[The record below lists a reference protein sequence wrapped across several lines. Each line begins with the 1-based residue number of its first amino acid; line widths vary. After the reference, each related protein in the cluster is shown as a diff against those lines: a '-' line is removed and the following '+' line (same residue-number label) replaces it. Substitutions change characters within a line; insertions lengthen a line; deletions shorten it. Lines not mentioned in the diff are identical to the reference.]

1 MTSIMSDSRAH
12 CSIAVEDNFGP
23 IVAGL
28 CLGGFDFTLLFEE
41 AILTILPLGIAGI
54 WALLRIRVL
63 LQQTS
68 KVQSSWLLPLKMLLL
83 ATYVFIQ
90 AAVFAVTIIY
100 EIPRTRLTL
109 WCYASTI
116 VVYGILLSVSY
127 LEHLRSVRPS
137 TLLSVYLGTS
147 ILLDTARAR
156 TLFFIPENETVA
168 RLFLAGFTDKILIF
182 ILEVSEKRRLL
193 RPKWQDASPEETSGA
208 INRALFLW
216 LNHIFLQGF
225 RTLLT
230 VDALTPLDSDLLEAS
245 KPSKLVKRWEEA
257 DKSSD
262 NALLWTFLAHYKWSL
277 GAGIIPRLVYSG
289 FSFSQPFLVG
299 RVLDFTAE
307 TRGPNSQNIAY
318 ALIAAYAIVYIGISL
333 SFSVYQH
340 KTYRLLTLFRGSII
354 ALVFDKTLRINS
366 SAVENAEAIT
376 LMSADIDRI
385 GSSMTLVHEIYASF
399 IDGALAIYL
408 LYRLLGIAVLPPL
421 VWIVVCLLI
430 GLPLAKAAGNAQT
443 PWLEAIEDRL
453 AATAKVLGAMKAIKA
468 TGLTDIVSSR
478 VENLRLA
485 EIHASLRHRVLIVF
499 SAVISFASTA
509 LAPVFGFATYILLD
523 KANDS
528 LGLTEGIAFAS
539 LSAFELLDGP
549 MVVVIDGFEHIQT
562 VINSFRRVQE
572 YLLSEERDDYRSS
585 LEDIRPS
592 SRSRVSRYQ
601 RYDGNTVLEGSP
613 RSNLVGPE
621 SEVIVEDASASYVPE
636 DDPVLQNLSFQ
647 IPRGQTTMIFGPV
660 GSGKSTLLKLLLGEM
675 PYVTGS
681 VATGFTKAAYCPQSP
696 WSTWGTVR
704 SNVVGMSVWDE
715 KWYNTVVS
723 ACALSEDFTELAN
736 GDQTATGSEGSGLSG
751 GQKMRLSF
759 ARALY
764 SRNPVMILDDVL
776 TGLDRATERHIID
789 AVFGPKGLL
798 EKLNSTVVLA
808 TNSAHHLSFANHFI
822 FLDGGEIV
830 QKGPVDSLSADGGD
844 VLEKV
849 MSQPAA
855 ITARPEP
862 EIPEEAQDA
871 LKQLELLRLGHDTG
885 DIQIYAYY
893 ANIAGWW
900 TIAAYLLGCVTFVF
914 GMTFPSVWLQ
924 WWVNANAD
932 HPNDRVG
939 YWLGVFGALGV
950 VTILGCALADTMF
963 NMVVLPKTG
972 IRFHEL
978 LLSTTMQART
988 SFLTSTDA
996 GTTLNRF
1003 SQDLELID
1011 NDLPQSIDETIS
1023 QFLSV
1028 IVSAVFVFIGS
1039 GYVIA
1044 VLPLCIIALG
1054 LIQVYYLQTSR
1065 QLRLLDI
1072 EAKAPLFSQFLETV
1086 NGVACIRA
1094 YGWSQEYTE
1103 QNYEALNRSQKP
1115 YYLLWC
1121 IQRWLTLVLDLLNA
1135 GVATLVVALAT
1146 NLEGG
1151 STGFLGVALFNIVI
1165 FSSTLQG
1172 LVTAWTQVETALGA
1186 INRIRSFI
1194 LNVEN
1199 ENQEGEVGTVP
1210 DDWPQRGGIVFE
1222 DISASYEASLGPVL
1236 KEISFSIRPGEKI
1249 AICGRTGSGKSSL
1262 ISTIL
1267 RMLEIESGTI
1277 TIDDV
1282 DITTVPRQDVRSRLN
1297 TFSQETFFLHG
1308 SVRENI
1314 DPLETASDERII
1326 EVLRA
1331 VCMWDYFESRDGLDG
1346 DVEEEKLSHGQRQL
1360 FCLARAIIKPGR
1372 ILIIDEATSSMDS
1385 ETDKLMQQVLRKE
1398 FEGRTIIAIAH
1409 KLHTVLDF
1417 DRVMLLEKGR
1427 IVETG
1432 NPQEL
1437 LEKET
1442 SAFRALYKSLGEEV
1456 E

>member
-1 MTSIMSDSRAH
+1 
-12 CSIAVEDNFGP
+12 
-23 IVAGL
+23 
-28 CLGGFDFTLLFEE
+28 
-41 AILTILPLGIAGI
+41 
-54 WALLRIRVL
+54 
-63 LQQTS
+63 
-68 KVQSSWLLPLKMLLL
+68 
-83 ATYVFIQ
+83 
-90 AAVFAVTIIY
+90 
-100 EIPRTRLTL
+100 
-109 WCYASTI
+109 
-116 VVYGILLSVSY
+116 
-127 LEHLRSVRPS
+127 
-137 TLLSVYLGTS
+137 
-147 ILLDTARAR
+147 
-156 TLFFIPENETVA
+156 
-168 RLFLAGFTDKILIF
+168 
-182 ILEVSEKRRLL
+182 
-193 RPKWQDASPEETSGA
+193 
-208 INRALFLW
+208 
-216 LNHIFLQGF
+216 
-225 RTLLT
+225 
-230 VDALTPLDSDLLEAS
+230 
-245 KPSKLVKRWEEA
+245 
-257 DKSSD
+257 
-262 NALLWTFLAHYKWSL
+262 
-277 GAGIIPRLVYSG
+277 
-289 FSFSQPFLVG
+289 
-299 RVLDFTAE
+299 
-307 TRGPNSQNIAY
+307 
-318 ALIAAYAIVYIGISL
+318 
-333 SFSVYQH
+333 
-340 KTYRLLTLFRGSII
+340 
-354 ALVFDKTLRINS
+354 
-366 SAVENAEAIT
+366 
-376 LMSADIDRI
+376 MSADIDRI

-408 LYRLLGIAVLPPL
+408 LYKLLGLAVVPPL
-421 VWIVVCLLI
+421 VWIILCLLIGLPIAKAAVCLLI
-430 GLPLAKAAGNAQT
+430 GLPIAKAAGNAQT

-453 AATAKVLGAMKAIKA
+453 AETAKVLGAMKTIKL
-468 TGLTDIVSSR
+468 TGLTDIVSTR
-478 VENLRLA
+478 VGNLRLA
-485 EIHASLRHRVLIVF
+485 EIHASLRHRVLIIFAAVTSF
-499 SAVISFASTA
+499 SSTA
-509 LAPVFGFATYILLD
+509 LAPVLGFATYILLD
-523 KANDS
+523 KEDES
-528 LGLTEGIAFAS
+528 LGLTEGIAFAA

-549 MVVVIDGFEHIQT
+549 MVVIIDGFEHLQT

-572 YLLSEERDDYRSS
+572 YLLSEEREDYRTF
-585 LEDIRPS
+585 LQDVRPS
-592 SRSRVSRYQ
+592 SRPRVSRYQ
-601 RYDGNTVLEGSP
+601 INEDNVPLGDSP
-613 RSNLVGPE
+613 ISNLVGQE
-621 SEVIVEDASASYVPE
+621 FAVVVEDASASYALE
-636 DDPVLQNLSFQ
+636 DDLVLRNLSFQ
-647 IPRGQTTMIFGPV
+647 IPRAQLTVIFGPV

-675 PYVTGS
+675 PYATGS
-681 VATGFTKAAYCPQSP
+681 VAINFSKAAYCPQLP

-704 SNVVGMSVWDE
+704 SNIVGMSMWDE

-723 ACALSEDFTELAN
+723 ACALSEDFRELAH
-736 GDQTATGSEGSGLSG
+736 GDQTATGAQGSGLSG

-764 SRNPVMILDDVL
+764 SRNSVMILDDVL

-789 AVFGPKGLL
+789 SVFGPDGLL
-798 EKLNSTVVLA
+798 QILNTTVVLA

-822 FLDGGEIV
+822 FLDGGKISR
-830 QKGPVDSLSADGGD
+830 KGPIDSLSSDGGNVFKD
-844 VLEKV
+844 V
-849 MSQPAA
+849 MSEP
-855 ITARPEP
+855 TPTTYRPEL
-862 EIPEEAQDA
+862 EIPEDAQDT
-871 LKQLELLRLGHDTG
+871 LRKLELLRGDHDAG
-885 DIQIYAYY
+885 DFRIYAFY

-900 TIAAYLLGCVTFVF
+900 TIGAYLLGCVTFVF

-939 YWLGVFGALGV
+939 YWLGVFGALAI

-1011 NDLPQSIDETIS
+1011 SDLPQSIDATVS

-1028 IVSAVFVFIGS
+1028 IVATVFVFIGS

-1054 LIQVYYLQTSR
+1054 LVQVYYLQTSK

-1094 YGWSQEYTE
+1094 YGWTQEYIE

-1146 NLEGG
+1146 NIRGG
-1151 STGFLGVALFNIVI
+1151 STGFLGVALFNIVM

-1199 ENQEGEVGTVP
+1199 ENQEGEVGIVAE
-1210 DDWPQRGGIVFE
+1210 DWPQWGGVVFKN
-1222 DISASYEASLGPVL
+1222 ISASYDESLGPVL
-1236 KEISFSIRPGEKI
+1236 NDISFSIQPGEKM

-1267 RMLEIESGTI
+1267 RMLEIDSGLI

-1282 DITTVPRQDVRSRLN
+1282 DISTIPRQEIRSRLN

-1314 DPLETASDERII
+1314 DPLEAASDERII

-1331 VCMWDYFESRDGLDG
+1331 VRMWDCFDLRDGLDG
-1346 DVEEEKLSHGQRQL
+1346 DIEEEKLSHGQRQL

-1385 ETDKLMQQVLRKE
+1385 ETDELMQQVLRKE

-1427 IVETG
+1427 IIETG

-1437 LEKET
+1437 LATEA
-1442 SAFRALYKSLGEEV
+1442 SAFRALYKSLGERV
-1456 E
+1456 Q

>member
-1 MTSIMSDSRAH
+1 MAPPAKNVGAS
-12 CSIAVEDNFGP
+12 
-23 IVAGL
+23 
-28 CLGGFDFTLLFEE
+28 
-41 AILTILPLGIAGI
+41 
-54 WALLRIRVL
+54 VL
-63 LQQTS
+63 LD
-68 KVQSSWLLPLKMLLL
+68 
-83 ATYVFIQ
+83 
-90 AAVFAVTIIY
+90 AARV
-100 EIPRTRLTL
+100 
-109 WCYASTI
+109 
-116 VVYGILLSVSY
+116 
-127 LEHLRSVRPS
+127 
-137 TLLSVYLGTS
+137 
-147 ILLDTARAR
+147 R
-156 TLFFIPENETVA
+156 TLFFISGNEVVA
-168 RLFLAGFTDKILIF
+168 RLFLAGFLIKILIF
-182 ILEVSEKRRLL
+182 ILEVSEKRRFL
-193 RPKWQDASPEETSGA
+193 RSKWRDASPEETSGS
-208 INRALFLW
+208 INRALFIW
-216 LNHIFLQGF
+216 LNHLFLQGF

-245 KPSKLVKRWEEA
+245 KPTTLVKRWEEA

-277 GAGIIPRLVYSG
+277 GAGIIPRLAYSG
-289 FSFSQPFLVG
+289 FSFLQPFLVQ

-354 ALVFDKTLRINS
+354 ALVFDKTPRVNS
-366 SAVENAEAIT
+366 SVTENAEAIT

-408 LYRLLGIAVLPPL
+408 LYRLLGVAVVPPL
-421 VWIVVCLLI
+421 IWIV
-430 GLPLAKAAGNAQT
+430 GLPLAKAAGNAQI

-453 AATAKVLGAMKAIKA
+453 AATAKVLGPMKAIKS
-468 TGLTDIVSSR
+468 TGLTDIVSSQ
-478 VENLRLA
+478 VGDLRLA
-485 EIHASLRHRVLIVF
+485 EIHASLRHRVLTIF

-509 LAPVFGFATYILLD
+509 LAPVLGFATYILLD
-523 KANDS
+523 KDNDS
-528 LGLTEGIAFAS
+528 LGLTEGIAFAA

-549 MVVVIDGFEHIQT
+549 MVVVIDGFGHIQT
-562 VINSFRRVQE
+562 VINSFGRVQE
-572 YLLSEERDDYRSS
+572 YLLTEERADYRTS
-585 LEDIRPS
+585 LEDVRPS

-601 RYDGNTVLEGSP
+601 TYDEGSP
-613 RSNLVGPE
+613 RSNLVDPE
-621 SEVIVEDASASYVPE
+621 LEVIVEDASASYVPE
-636 DDPVLQNLSFQ
+636 DDPVLQNLSFE
-647 IPRGQTTMIFGPV
+647 IPRGQLTMVFGPV

-675 PYVTGS
+675 PYATGS
-681 VATGFTKAAYCPQSP
+681 VATGFTRAAYCPQSP

-704 SNVVGMSVWDE
+704 SNVVGMSAWDE

-723 ACALSEDFTELAN
+723 ACALSEDFKELAN
-736 GDQTATGSEGSGLSG
+736 GDQIATGAQGSGLSG

-789 AVFGPKGLL
+789 AVFGPNGLL

-830 QKGPVDSLSADGGD
+830 RKGSVDSLSVDGG
-844 VLEKV
+844 VALEKV
-849 MSQPAA
+849 MSHPGA
-855 ITARPEP
+855 TTSRPEP

-871 LKQLELLRLGHDTG
+871 LKELELLRSGHDAG
-885 DIQIYAYY
+885 DIRIYTYY
-893 ANIAGWW
+893 ADIAGWW
-900 TIAAYLLGCVTFVF
+900 NIAAYLLGCVTFVF

-932 HPNDRVG
+932 HPNERVG
-939 YWLGVFGALGV
+939 YWLGVFGALAV

-1011 NDLPQSIDETIS
+1011 SDLPQSIDETVA

-1094 YGWSQEYTE
+1094 YGWSEEYTE
-1103 QNYEALNRSQKP
+1103 QNYNTLNRSQKP

-1146 NLEGG
+1146 NFEGG

-1199 ENQEGEVGTVP
+1199 ENQEDEVGTVS
-1210 DDWPQRGGIVFE
+1210 DDWPERWAIVFD

-1236 KEISFSIRPGEKI
+1236 KEISFSVQPGEKI

-1267 RMLEIESGTI
+1267 RMLEIDSGSI

-1282 DITTVPRQDVRSRLN
+1282 DISKIPRQEVRSRLN
-1297 TFSQETFFLHG
+1297 TLSQETFFLHG
-1308 SVRENI
+1308 SVRENV

-1331 VCMWDYFESRDGLDG
+1331 VNMWDCFESRDGLDG

-1360 FCLARAIIKPGR
+1360 FCLARAIIKPGQ

-1385 ETDKLMQQVLRKE
+1385 ETDELIQQVLRKE

-1437 LEKET
+1437 LETET
-1442 SAFRALYKSLGEEV
+1442 SAFRALYNSLGEEV
-1456 E
+1456 Q

>member
-1 MTSIMSDSRAH
+1 MSDS
-12 CSIAVEDNFGP
+12 CSIAVEDTFGP
-23 IVAGL
+23 IVAWP

-41 AILTILPLGIAGI
+41 AILTILPLGIASI

-63 LQQTS
+63 RQQTS
-68 KVQSSWLLPLKMLLL
+68 KVRSSWLLPLKMIIF
-83 ATYVFIQ
+83 ATYVFVQ
-90 AAVFAVTIIY
+90 AVVLAVTIIY
-100 EIPRTRLTL
+100 GIPKTRLTIP
-109 WCYASTI
+109 CHASTTA
-116 VVYGILLSVSY
+116 VYGILIYVSY
-127 LEHLRSVRPS
+127 LENTRSVRPS
-137 TLLSVYLGTS
+137 TLLSIYVGVS
-147 ILLDTARAR
+147 VLLDAARVR
-156 TLFFIPENETVA
+156 TLFFIPGNEVVA
-168 RLFLAGFTDKILIF
+168 RLFLAGFSIKILIF
-182 ILEVSEKRRLL
+182 ILEVSEKRPFL
-193 RPKWQDASPEETSGA
+193 RSKWRDASPEETSGA
-208 INRALFLW
+208 INRALFIW
-216 LNHIFLQGF
+216 LNHLFLRGF

-245 KPSKLVKRWEEA
+245 KPTTLIKRWEEA

-277 GAGIIPRLVYSG
+277 GAGIIPRLAYSG
-289 FSFSQPFLVG
+289 FSFLQPFLVQ

-354 ALVFDKTLRINS
+354 ALVFDKTLHVNS
-366 SAVENAEAIT
+366 SVTENAEAIT

-408 LYRLLGIAVLPPL
+408 LYRLLGVAVVPPL
-421 VWIVVCLLI
+421 IWIV
-430 GLPLAKAAGNAQT
+430 GLPLAKAAGNAQI

-453 AATAKVLGAMKAIKA
+453 AATAKVLGAMKAIKS
-468 TGLTDIVSSR
+468 TGLTDIVSSQ
-478 VENLRLA
+478 VGDLRLA
-485 EIHASLRHRVLIVF
+485 EIHASLRHRVLTIF

-509 LAPVFGFATYILLD
+509 LAPVLGFATYILLD
-523 KANDS
+523 KDNDS
-528 LGLTEGIAFAS
+528 LGLTEGIAFAA

-562 VINSFRRVQE
+562 VINSFGRVQE
-572 YLLSEERDDYRSS
+572 YLLTEERADYRTS
-585 LEDIRPS
+585 LEDVRPS

-601 RYDGNTVLEGSP
+601 TYDEGSP
-613 RSNLVGPE
+613 RSNLVDPE
-621 SEVIVEDASASYVPE
+621 LEVIVEDASASYVPE
-636 DDPVLQNLSFQ
+636 DDPVLQNLSFE
-647 IPRGQTTMIFGPV
+647 IPRGQLTMVFGPV

-675 PYVTGS
+675 PYATGS
-681 VATGFTKAAYCPQSP
+681 VATGFTRAAYCPQPP

-704 SNVVGMSVWDE
+704 SNVVGMSAWDE

-723 ACALSEDFTELAN
+723 ACALSEDFKELAN
-736 GDQTATGSEGSGLSG
+736 GDQTATGAQGSGLSG

-789 AVFGPKGLL
+789 AVFGPNGLL

-830 QKGPVDSLSADGGD
+830 RKGSVDSLSVDGGV
-844 VLEKV
+844 VLENV
-849 MSQPAA
+849 MSHPGA
-855 ITARPEP
+855 TTSRPEP
-862 EIPEEAQDA
+862 EIPEEAQDV
-871 LKQLELLRLGHDTG
+871 LKELELLRSGHDAG
-885 DIQIYAYY
+885 DIRIYTYY
-893 ANIAGWW
+893 ADIAGWW

-932 HPNDRVG
+932 HPNERVG
-939 YWLGVFGALGV
+939 YWLGVFGALAV

-1011 NDLPQSIDETIS
+1011 SDLPQSIDETVS

-1044 VLPLCIIALG
+1044 VVPLCIIALG

-1094 YGWSQEYTE
+1094 YGWSEEYTE
-1103 QNYEALNRSQKP
+1103 QNYNTLNRSQKP

-1146 NLEGG
+1146 NFAGG

-1199 ENQEGEVGTVP
+1199 ENQEDEVGTVS
-1210 DDWPQRGGIVFE
+1210 DDWPERGGIVFE

-1236 KEISFSIRPGEKI
+1236 KEISFSVQPGEKI

-1267 RMLEIESGTI
+1267 RMLEIGSGSI

-1282 DITTVPRQDVRSRLN
+1282 DISKIPRQEVRSRLN
-1297 TFSQETFFLHG
+1297 TLSQETFFLHG
-1308 SVRENI
+1308 SVRENV
-1314 DPLETASDERII
+1314 DPLETASDERVI

-1331 VCMWDYFESRDGLDG
+1331 VNMWGYFESRDGLDG

-1360 FCLARAIIKPGR
+1360 FCLARAIIKPGK

-1385 ETDKLMQQVLRKE
+1385 ETDELIQRVLRKE

-1437 LEKET
+1437 LETET
-1442 SAFRALYKSLGEEV
+1442 SAFRALYNSLGKEV
-1456 E
+1456 Q

>member
-1 MTSIMSDSRAH
+1 
-12 CSIAVEDNFGP
+12 
-23 IVAGL
+23 
-28 CLGGFDFTLLFEE
+28 
-41 AILTILPLGIAGI
+41 
-54 WALLRIRVL
+54 
-63 LQQTS
+63 
-68 KVQSSWLLPLKMLLL
+68 
-83 ATYVFIQ
+83 
-90 AAVFAVTIIY
+90 
-100 EIPRTRLTL
+100 
-109 WCYASTI
+109 
-116 VVYGILLSVSY
+116 
-127 LEHLRSVRPS
+127 
-137 TLLSVYLGTS
+137 
-147 ILLDTARAR
+147 
-156 TLFFIPENETVA
+156 
-168 RLFLAGFTDKILIF
+168 
-182 ILEVSEKRRLL
+182 
-193 RPKWQDASPEETSGA
+193 
-208 INRALFLW
+208 
-216 LNHIFLQGF
+216 
-225 RTLLT
+225 
-230 VDALTPLDSDLLEAS
+230 
-245 KPSKLVKRWEEA
+245 
-257 DKSSD
+257 
-262 NALLWTFLAHYKWSL
+262 
-277 GAGIIPRLVYSG
+277 
-289 FSFSQPFLVG
+289 
-299 RVLDFTAE
+299 
-307 TRGPNSQNIAY
+307 
-318 ALIAAYAIVYIGISL
+318 
-333 SFSVYQH
+333 
-340 KTYRLLTLFRGSII
+340 
-354 ALVFDKTLRINS
+354 
-366 SAVENAEAIT
+366 
-376 LMSADIDRI
+376 
-385 GSSMTLVHEIYASF
+385 
-399 IDGALAIYL
+399 
-408 LYRLLGIAVLPPL
+408 
-421 VWIVVCLLI
+421 
-430 GLPLAKAAGNAQT
+430 
-443 PWLEAIEDRL
+443 
-453 AATAKVLGAMKAIKA
+453 MKAIKS
-468 TGLTDIVSSR
+468 TGLADIVSSR

-485 EIHASLRHRVLIVF
+485 EIHASLRHRVLVIF

-509 LAPVFGFATYILLD
+509 LAPVFGFATYIFLD
-523 KANDS
+523 KANNS

-549 MVVVIDGFEHIQT
+549 MVVIIDGFEHVQT
-562 VINSFRRVQE
+562 VINSFRRIQE
-572 YLLSEERDDYRSS
+572 YLLSEERADYRSS

-601 RYDGNTVLEGSP
+601 RYEGNAAFEDSP
-613 RSNLVGPE
+613 RSISVDPE
-621 SEVIVEDASASYVPE
+621 FEVIVEDASASYVPE
-636 DDPVLQNLSFQ
+636 DDTVLQNLSFQ

-681 VATGFTKAAYCPQSP
+681 VATGFVKAAYCPQSP
-696 WSTWGTVR
+696 WSTWGTIR
-704 SNVVGMSVWDE
+704 SNVVGKSAWDE

-808 TNSAHHLSFANHFI
+808 TNSAHHLSFANHLI
-822 FLDGGEIV
+822 FLEDGEIV
-830 QKGPVDSLSADGGD
+830 RKGPVDSLSADGGD

-849 MSQPAA
+849 MNQSAA
-855 ITARPEP
+855 TTSRPEP

-871 LKQLELLRLGHDTG
+871 LKQLELLRSGHDTG
-885 DIQIYAYY
+885 DVQIYAYY

-900 TIAAYLLGCVTFVF
+900 TISAYLLGCVTFVF

-939 YWLGVFGALGV
+939 YWLGVFGALAV
-950 VTILGCALADTMF
+950 VTILGCALADTAQRG
-963 NMVVLPKTG
+963 P
-972 IRFHEL
+972 FHFQGFVEL
-978 LLSTTMQART
+978 TMHRART

-1011 NDLPQSIDETIS
+1011 NDLPQSIDETVS

-1028 IVSAVFVFIGS
+1028 IVSAIFIFIGS
-1039 GYVIA
+1039 GYIVA

-1086 NGVACIRA
+1086 NGVSCIRA
-1094 YGWSQEYTE
+1094 YGWSQEYME

-1121 IQRWLTLVLDLLNA
+1121 VQRWLTLVLDLLNAGVATLVVALATNLEGGGSTGFLGVALLNA

-1210 DDWPQRGGIVFE
+1210 DDWPLKGGIVFE
-1222 DISASYEASLGPVL
+1222 DITASYEVSLGPVL

-1277 TIDDV
+1277 TIDDI
-1282 DITTVPRQDVRSRLN
+1282 DISTVPRQEVRSRLN
-1297 TFSQETFFLHG
+1297 TFSQETFFLRA

-1372 ILIIDEATSSMDS
+1372 ILIMDEATSSMDS

-1398 FEGRTIIAIAH
+1398 FEDRTIIVIAH
-1409 KLHTVLDF
+1409 RLHTVLDF
-1417 DRVMLLEKGR
+1417 DRIMLLEKGR
-1427 IVETG
+1427 VVETG

-1437 LEKET
+1437 LKKET

-1456 E
+1456 Q